1 MSIVPPSGRREFEGF
16 AAYFDAEISPY
27 LKAKEAPR
35 RAAVTNYFIL
45 LGSIGALAA
54 AVGFFAPFGGANIQI
69 AFIIALIGFG
79 GATWLLNRTRTD
91 IAHGL
96 IERVCAKLGFAY
108 RLKLERPAYYD
119 MFKSLGLLPA
129 HNREAWEDE
138 VAGVY
143 AGAPFTLCE
152 AHLKY
157 KSSGRNSSTRTVFHG
172 QLFLIDY
179 PKRFLGVTVLKRD
192 LGVLNGLSKPGK
204 GFSRVGLA
212 SPEFEKAYEAWS
224 TDQVEARD
232 LLDPLV
238 LERFQ
243 ELERLYGGKKLRAAF
258 KDGKLIIAIETGDRL
273 NMGSMFKPLEDKA
286 RVETILKELDAVFD
300 LIDVLLKRAEGRLT
314 GAFSVEDVR
323 GSG

>member
-1 MSIVPPSGRREFEGF
+1 MSIVPPSGRPEFEGF
-16 AAYFDAEISPY
+16 PAYFEAEISPY
-27 LKAKEAPR
+27 LKEKEAPR
-35 RAAVTNYFIL
+35 QAAVTNYFIL
-45 LGSIGALAA
+45 VGSIGALAV
-54 AVGFFAPFGGANIQI
+54 AVGFFAPFGPANLQV
-69 AFIIALIGFG
+69 AFILGMIGFA

-108 RLKLERPAYYD
+108 RLKFDRPAYYE
-119 MFKSLGLLPA
+119 MFKSVGLLPA

-138 VAGVY
+138 VEGVY

-157 KSSGRNSSTRTVFHG
+157 KSSGKNSSTRTVFHG

-192 LGVLNGLSKPGK
+192 QGVFNALTKPGRA
-204 GFSRVGLA
+204 FSRVGLA
-212 SPEFEKAYEAWS
+212 SPQFEKAYEAWS

-232 LLDPLV
+232 LLDPIV

-273 NMGSMFKPLEDKA
+273 NMGSMFKPLEGGD

-300 LIDVLLKRAEGRLT
+300 LIDVLLKRAEGRLNT
-314 GAFSVEDVR
+314 AFSVQHVR
-323 GSG
+323 SGA

>member
-1 MSIVPPSGRREFEGF
+1 MSIIPPSGRPEFEGF
-16 AAYFDAEISPY
+16 SSYFETEISPY
-27 LKAKEAPR
+27 LKEKEAPR

-45 LGSIGALAA
+45 IGSIGALAV
-54 AVGFFAPFGGANIQI
+54 AVGFFAPFGAANIQI
-69 AFIIALIGFG
+69 AFILVMLGFA

-108 RLKLERPAYYD
+108 RLKLERPVYYD
-119 MFKSLGLLPA
+119 MFKSLGLLPG

-143 AGAPFTLCE
+143 AGAAFTLCE
-152 AHLKY
+152 AHLKMKTSNG
-157 KSSGRNSSTRTVFHG
+157 KSSSVRTVFHG

-192 LGVLNGLSKPGK
+192 QGVFNALTKPGK
-204 GFSRVGLA
+204 AFARVGLA

-232 LLDPLV
+232 LHDPMV

-243 ELERLYGGKKLRAAF
+243 ELERLYGG
-258 KDGKLIIAIETGDRL
+258 
-273 NMGSMFKPLEDKA
+273 
-286 RVETILKELDAVFD
+286 
-300 LIDVLLKRAEGRLT
+300 
-314 GAFSVEDVR
+314 
-323 GSG
+323 